1 MNIQQKNN
9 FMKHFLTVLL
19 LMIGL
24 AVSGQQTIVVT
35 DCNLQGWV
43 KQTTAGT
50 SLNFK
55 NIDNTPL
62 GKGMLEFSSPNINFV
77 RFRST
82 AYHGTLLSSI
92 TEWGYSTFVKQRTN
106 NRDVNYVVVLIDKNN
121 DGRTDDNLV
130 FDPRFQSAPY
140 IKDGMPDQG
149 FAKVGVWQ
157 TWDMLKG
164 GWWIGPPPRPDPDQG
179 GGFFTLHQYIQ
190 QNPGA
195 RIINDPALGGGGIR
209 LTGGA
214 VVGIFAPDF
223 IGYSDAFR
231 IGVNGNTKI
240 YDFEFTIADAGKDQ
254 ELIYGYGPGCTQLKG
269 KADGGTAPYQYSWTP
284 AVEMVSESTARVC
297 PTATTKYILTVKDSK
312 GCTGTDDVIVNVTDV
327 RCGNKLDKVK
337 VCHNGEEICIS
348 KNAVQAHIDHGDAL
362 GACKDI
368 QQTASRGMIN
378 YEVKRGLSGKPNP
391 FTASTVIHYSL
402 PAASSV
408 SLSVFDVTGRK
419 LETLVEG
426 QIAAG
431 EHEAIFN
438 DKGKG
443 KGVYIA
449 RLEYISG
456 GKKYSETVRLLKLNN

>member
-1 MNIQQKNN
+1 
-9 FMKHFLTVLL
+9 MKHLFILSLM
-19 LMIGL
+19 MIGL
-24 AVSGQQTIVVT
+24 SASGQETIVVT
-35 DCNLQGWV
+35 ECNLQGWV
-43 KQTTAGT
+43 KQATAGT
-50 SLNFK
+50 TLNFK
-55 NIDNTPL
+55 NIDNPPL
-62 GKGMLEFSSPNINFV
+62 GKGMLEFSSPNVNFV

-82 AYHGTLLSSI
+82 SYHGTLLSSI

-106 NRDVNYVVVLIDKNN
+106 NRDVNFVVVLIDKNN

-157 TWDMLKG
+157 SWDMLKG
-164 GWWIGPPPRPDPDQG
+164 GWWVGPPPRPDPDQG
-179 GGFFTLHQYIQ
+179 GSFFTLQQYIQ

-209 LTGGA
+209 LTGGG
-214 VVGIFAPDF
+214 VVGIFAPNF

-240 YDFEFTIADAGKDQ
+240 YDFEFTVADAGKDK
-254 ELIYGYGPGCTQLKG
+254 ELIYGYGPGCTQLQA
-269 KADGGTAPYQYSWTP
+269 KADGGTGPYQYSWTP
-284 AVEMVSESTARVC
+284 AVEVVSESIVRVC
-297 PTATTKYILTVKDSK
+297 PTATTKYTLTVKDSK
-312 GCTGTDDVIVNVTDV
+312 GCAATDDVIVNVTDV
-327 RCGNKLDKVK
+327 RCGNKMDKVK

-362 GACKDI
+362 GACKGI
-368 QQTASRGMIN
+368 QQAASRGMIS
-378 YEVKRGLSGKPNP
+378 YEVKRGISGKPNP

-408 SLSVFDVTGRK
+408 NLSVFDVTGRK

-426 QIAAG
+426 QLTAG
-431 EHEAIFN
+431 EHEARFN

-456 GKKYSETVRLLKLNN
+456 GRKYTETLRLLKLND